1 MSILSEWLKEIIFV
15 VLIAVFID
23 LLLPNRSMER
33 YVKFVVSL
41 IILLTLLSPV
51 MRLLSAQSA
60 EKLEM
65 AISDNISGM
74 DNVEAKLNTGQ
85 ILQQGEEIR
94 KRRESEALQWTGEE
108 AARQMKTQIQRETGL
123 PVARVTVKLSTAN
136 DSNRTSEQEQGL
148 EPSISEVE
156 VVMSGVN
163 HKIEQNEDTS
173 NAVKDV
179 KPVAD
184 VEHVEVGVSISP
196 NPKQEESQPV
206 IGQEQG
212 KSTEANAVAKSGEQ
226 EKARDR
232 TVDQIMDILRE
243 DWGVPRQAV
252 TVVMEEK

>member
-1 MSILSEWLKEIIFV
+1 
-15 VLIAVFID
+15 
-23 LLLPNRSMER
+23 
-33 YVKFVVSL
+33 
-41 IILLTLLSPV
+41 
-51 MRLLSAQSA
+51 
-60 EKLEM
+60 
-65 AISDNISGM
+65 
-74 DNVEAKLNTGQ
+74 
-85 ILQQGEEIR
+85 
-94 KRRESEALQWTGEE
+94 
-108 AARQMKTQIQRETGL
+108 
-123 PVARVTVKLSTAN
+123 
-136 DSNRTSEQEQGL
+136 
-148 EPSISEVE
+148 
-156 VVMSGVN
+156 MSGVN

-212 KSTEANAVAKSGEQ
+212 NSTEANAGAKSGEQ